1 MLKKGFAWHY
11 TAYDQRPEL
20 AKVSK
25 LFPRLNFS
33 ATIYNARYLKNKCL
47 FSLPVG
53 ETSTDWPEGTVG
65 VVEAAETM
73 GVAEGQAQRDGMR
86 RMPLFCDHIHTRNNR
101 GFAAYGQCVF

>member
-47 FSLPVG
+47 FSLTVG
-53 ETSTDWPEGTVG
+53 ETSTDWPEGLWASSKPQKPW
-65 VVEAAETM
+65 EW
-73 GVAEGQAQRDGMR
+73 RKDK
-86 RMPLFCDHIHTRNNR
+86 RN
-101 GFAAYGQCVF
+101 GTA